1 MLHLEA
7 CQDQTAASRFHNE
20 KIGATMKVFY
30 KNLIKAYTGK
40 CDGLVYYYDPEL
52 ERILCRRYVKPK
64 ATPQNARLA
73 ATMKNLKNL
82 NLSEEYITD
91 LKFYAA
97 MARKPGSRLNWQI
110 VFTKLMN
117 ALQRTMGVDISTITK
132 GAIYE
137 QNLPCKSVKN
147 AIEAGLLQPILD
159 YQRLNSGM

>member
-1 MLHLEA
+1 
-7 CQDQTAASRFHNE
+7 
-20 KIGATMKVFY
+20 MKVFY

-97 MARKPGSRLNWQI
+97 MARKPGTRLSWQN
-110 VFTKLMN
+110 VFTKLMY
-117 ALQRTMGVDISTITK
+117 ALQRESGTDLTTITK
-132 GAIYE
+132 GAVYE
-137 QNLPCKSVKN
+137 QNLPCRTVKT
-147 AIEAGLLQPILD
+147 AIEAGLLEPILD
-159 YQRLNSGM
+159 YARLNAGM